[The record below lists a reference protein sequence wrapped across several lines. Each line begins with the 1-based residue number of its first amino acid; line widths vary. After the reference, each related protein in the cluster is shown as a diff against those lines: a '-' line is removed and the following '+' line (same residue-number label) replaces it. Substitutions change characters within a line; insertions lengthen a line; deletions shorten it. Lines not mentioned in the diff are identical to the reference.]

1 LSRAH
6 RHLLAATVF
15 LGAFAALPT
24 AAVAAT
30 TWQRFF
36 AVYNYE
42 AQTRL
47 DAEYRASAI
56 WSYGQSVC
64 RNRAKGLGP
73 ASVAYNLNRNTG
85 LDGAGA
91 EATVAAALR
100 VMCPR
105 YNTGYRTYFD
115 RNVSEARESIS
126 NEWGRYPPEVSTGET
141 AKLVCGFLSR
151 RKDATGLTALLHSE
165 GTPGGAPIKL
175 TVRAVVGAVCPA
187 QDSKLGPYWY
197 D

>member
-1 LSRAH
+1 LSAH
-6 RHLLAATVF
+6 RWSLLAAII
-15 LGAFAALPT
+15 LAGAFATSSTPAL
-24 AAVAAT
+24 AAT

-36 AVYNYE
+36 VEYRYE

-47 DAEYRASAI
+47 DYTYSRDAI
-56 WSYGQSVC
+56 WSYGQAVC
-64 RNRAKGLGP
+64 RNRTRGYGP
-73 ASVAYNLNRNTG
+73 ANMAYNLNLNTG

-100 VMCPR
+100 VICPR

-115 RNVSEARESIS
+115 RNVSQARELIH
-126 NEWGRYPPEVSTGET
+126 NGWGRYPPEVPTGET

-151 RKDATGLTALLHSE
+151 RSDATGLTSLMHSE

-175 TVRAVVGAVCPA
+175 TVRSVVSAACPG